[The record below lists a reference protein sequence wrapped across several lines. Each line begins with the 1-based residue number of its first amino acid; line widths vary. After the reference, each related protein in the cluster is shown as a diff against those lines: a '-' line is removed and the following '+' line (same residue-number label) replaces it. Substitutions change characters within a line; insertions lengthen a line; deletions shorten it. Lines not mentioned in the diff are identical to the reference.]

1 MSSFQKHKYEELIAD
16 NTFIRWATG
25 RDNSN
30 AKYWEEWTQKNSK
43 YEAEFE
49 EAVKTVQL
57 FRFDVPRVSDTE
69 IQYRWSKTQS
79 KFTNQASSI
88 MVRRFLIW
96 GARVAAILVIPLLF
110 AVVWMYQKNSS
121 IQSAYDQV
129 VQEHQINPVTVKAP
143 MGGMVDVQLPDGT
156 KVWLNAG
163 SEIKYP
169 ARFSGL
175 QREVSM
181 VGEVFFDV
189 QKADAPFVVN
199 NPGPQIKVYGTQF
212 NVNAYDN
219 EEHVI
224 VALAEGNI
232 SLNVNNQ
239 EQFLKPGEV
248 SVFNKRGRKLSIKQ
262 QSIDQFI
269 SWRSGKLI
277 FRDATLSAITR
288 TLERRY
294 NAKIHIA
301 DTEIA
306 NYTYNAII
314 RGETFEQILEL
325 LTLTAPI
332 KYTYHKPEQRADSS
346 FTKAEVVISRDKN
359 RTIKQ

>member
-1 MSSFQKHKYEELIAD
+1 MSSFQKHKYEELVAD
-16 NTFIRWATG
+16 NSFIRWATG
-25 RDNSN
+25 RDNSK
-30 AKYWEEWTQKNSK
+30 AKYWDEWKQRNSG

-49 EAVKTVQL
+49 EAVKTAKL
-57 FRFDVPRVSDTE
+57 FRFDAPSVSETE
-69 IQYRWSKTQS
+69 VKYRWSKTQS
-79 KFTNQASSI
+79 QITSERSSTKVHRLI
-88 MVRRFLIW
+88 IW
-96 GARVAAILVIPLLF
+96 GSRVAAVLVIPLLF

-121 IQSAYDQV
+121 IQSAYDQI
-129 VQEHQINPVTVKAP
+129 VQEHQTNPVSVKAP

-169 ARFSGL
+169 ARFNSEL
-175 QREVSM
+175 REVSM
-181 VGEVFFDV
+181 TGEVFFKV
-189 QKADAPFVVN
+189 ENANIPFVVN

-219 EEHVI
+219 EENVI

-232 SLNVNNQ
+232 SLNVNDK

-248 SVFNKRGRKLSIKQ
+248 SVFNKGGRRLAIKQ
-262 QSIDQFI
+262 QPIDQFI

-277 FRDATLSAITR
+277 FRDATLAAITR

-294 NAKIHIA
+294 NAKIQIA

-306 NYTYNAII
+306 NYTYNAIV

-332 KYTYHKPEQRADSS
+332 NYVYKKPVQRDDTS
-346 FTKAEVVISRDKN
+346 FSQAEVIITRDKK
-359 RTIKQ
+359 RIIK